1 MKVPLILA
9 ACGLALAACSDP
21 QDAAE
26 DRLEQQAQA
35 SATASGLAVVAFGL
49 TEAQLL
55 DAEIIGANGQEVGD
69 VARVLRTA
77 DGGVSQLLVEIEDSN
92 PDRFV
97 HVPLSGLT
105 PVRRGT
111 GTDLSTSMTRA
122 DLEALPS
129 VPLRP

>member
-1 MKVPLILA
+1 MKIPLLIA

-26 DRLEQQAQA
+26 DRLEQQAQD

-77 DGGVSQLLVEIEDSN
+77 DGGVSQLLVEIEDSD

-97 HVPLSGLT
+97 HVPLSDLT
-105 PVRRGT
+105 PVKRGT

-122 DLEALPS
+122 DLKALPS